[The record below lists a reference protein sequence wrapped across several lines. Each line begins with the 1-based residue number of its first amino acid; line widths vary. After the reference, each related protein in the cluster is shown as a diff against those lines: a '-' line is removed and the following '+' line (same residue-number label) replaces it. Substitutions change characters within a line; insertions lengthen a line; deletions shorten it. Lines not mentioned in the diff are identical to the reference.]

1 MHAKIVRYTR
11 LASRVAVFLTINRP
25 TALTLISKSERV
37 YVSAK
42 SEAQI
47 AGGEGKPG
55 VIIA

>member
-1 MHAKIVRYTR
+1 M
-11 LASRVAVFLTINRP
+11 FLTINRP